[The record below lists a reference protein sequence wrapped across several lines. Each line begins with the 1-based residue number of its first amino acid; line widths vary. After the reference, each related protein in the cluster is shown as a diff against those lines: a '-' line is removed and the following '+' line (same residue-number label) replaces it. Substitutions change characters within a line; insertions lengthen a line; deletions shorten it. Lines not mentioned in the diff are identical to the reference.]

1 MVTPDLPFHMVEQ
14 GAYAAGNSPMLI
26 VFSYR
31 GRPRVDYQ
39 TPLSSRAAQT
49 IANFLGGDDNA
60 TARQGENPMTARLL
74 VAPERASV
82 VRFTLDTLPKRPL
95 VAAVASGLRP
105 GGLAAPSWDS
115 LLIKMGD
122 GAPRGGEA
130 KGTEVAVRGHPGA
143 CQ

>member
-1 MVTPDLPFHMVEQ
+1 MVTPDLPSHMVEQ
-14 GAYAAGNSPMLI
+14 GAYAVGNSPMLI

-95 VAAVASGLRP
+95 VAAVANGLRS

-122 GAPRGGEA
+122 GAPRGA
-130 KGTEVAVRGHPGA
+130 RQRARRLR
-143 CQ
+143 